1 MKRCKYLIINEVLD
15 LASPLLYLNQFFI
28 FFPALSGEAG
38 MASRD
43 GELET
48 RKKRQW
54 VQTSNFSETIKNG
67 KVQFRL

>member
-1 MKRCKYLIINEVLD
+1 M
-15 LASPLLYLNQFFI
+15 LLKCQFFI
-28 FFPALSGEAG
+28 FFPALGGEAG

-48 RKKRQW
+48 HKRRQW

-67 KVQFRL
+67 KARFRL